1 MSNIK
6 YTFLVKQLF
15 INKEIFMR
23 ILTRIMLLGVMLT
36 SFVAINMKAYANPD
50 NANGD
55 YGLSC
60 TNEAYGSQN
69 GGRYIEAGNATL
81 GTGGAVQYGVYVGL
95 DCVYSGA
102 GRSNSSA
109 IVGGEIARS
118 AANAVIGAVSQRL
131 STAMNMNSN
140 TAANMSY
147 TANGNGIGMAAN
159 HIIGGMSL
167 WTQFSS
173 SSFENDQTYTNV
185 QIDSNQYDADA
196 SAMTVGLD
204 KRFGNIVAGL
214 AYTTFDSE
222 IDTTANTGTINTEG
236 ETIGI
241 YVGLNTGVIN
251 FTAGA
256 GQGEYEI
263 DTTRKDLG
271 SALTIKADDITADV
285 TYYHLGLSGTLN
297 RGKLS
302 FTPRVAYRNFDL
314 DLPAFSD
321 IVPDDNNTMID
332 FANGANSTVSGAAA
346 DVSVSGKT
354 YSSDMTEAGLSI
366 ALAASTKLTPFI
378 DLAYVKEDT
387 TTAAYQAELTTDGAT
402 DLNASAADGYIT
414 YGGGFILNLSNKVN
428 GYIDIKETTN
438 REDFSETTIS
448 GSFRLKF

>member
-1 MSNIK
+1 
-6 YTFLVKQLF
+6 
-15 INKEIFMR
+15 MR

-60 TNEAYGSQN
+60 TNEAYGTQH
-69 GGRYIEAGNATL
+69 GGTYIAAGNATL

-196 SAMTVGLD
+196 SALTVGLD

-251 FTAGA
+251 FTVGA

-332 FANGANSTVSGAAA
+332 FSNGANSSISGAAA

-428 GYIDIKETTN
+428 GYIDVKETTN